1 MPSSLSEAKIDVVS
15 VAPRLPLEAVI
26 ECVDQEGRGIAHS
39 NGKVIFIEGALPG
52 ERVTYSVYL
61 KKPRFEL
68 AQVQQVLRASSSRT
82 APKCRHFGVCG
93 GCAMQHYEHT
103 AQVAA
108 KQRVL
113 EEDLARIGKVHAER
127 ILPPVYGAPWGY
139 RQRARLSVRYVS
151 KKARLLVGFHERKS
165 SFVAD
170 MQVCEILPPPV
181 SAMIEPLRQ
190 MIESL
195 SIRARLPQVEVA
207 VGDSLT
213 VLVLR
218 ILEPLT
224 AADEAQLRVFAD
236 LHTVQIWLQPK
247 GPESAYPFHPLDAPE
262 LAYRLAEFDLTM
274 PFLPT
279 EFTQVNSALNQLLV
293 KQAISLLDPQ
303 PGERIADLF
312 CGLGNFSLAMARR
325 GSHVVG
331 VEGSAALVA
340 RARENAS
347 RNGLTAATEFQVADL
362 FAATEAS
369 LGALGH
375 FDAMLL
381 DPPRD
386 GAVEVVKALGAAP
399 PRRIVYVSCNPAT
412 LARDAALL
420 VHTKNYRLM
429 AAGIVNMFPHTAH
442 VESMALFEK

>member
-1 MPSSLSEAKIDVVS
+1 MPSLLSKTEIDVVP
-15 VAPRLPLEAVI
+15 VAPRLALETVV
-26 ECVDQEGRGIAHS
+26 ESVDQEGRGIAHKD
-39 NGKVIFIEGALPG
+39 GKVIFIEGALPG

-61 KKPRFEL
+61 KKTSFEL
-68 AQVQQVLRASSSRT
+68 ARVQQVLRASSSRT

-93 GCAMQHYEHT
+93 GCAMQHHEHT

-113 EEDLARIGKVHAER
+113 EESLARIGKVHAER
-127 ILPPVYGAPWGY
+127 MLPPIHGVPWGY
-139 RQRARLSVRYVS
+139 RQRARLSVRYVHR
-151 KKARLLVGFHERKS
+151 KARLLLGFHERKS

-170 MQVCEILPPPV
+170 MQVCEILPPPI
-181 SAMIEPLRQ
+181 SAMIEPLRG

-195 SIRARLPQVEVA
+195 SIRERLPQVEVA

-218 ILEPLT
+218 ILEPPT
-224 AADEAQLRVFAD
+224 AADEVHLRAFAD
-236 LHTVQIWLQPK
+236 LHAVQIWLQPK
-247 GPESAYPFHPLDAPE
+247 GPESAHPFHPLDAPE
-262 LAYRLAEFDLTM
+262 LAYRLAEFDLTI

-279 EFTQVNSALNQLLV
+279 EFTQVNSALNQVLV
-293 KQAISLLDPQ
+293 KQAIALLDPQ

-325 GSHVVG
+325 GSRVVG
-331 VEGSAALVA
+331 IEGSAALVT
-340 RARENAS
+340 RARENAR
-347 RNGLTAATEFQVADL
+347 RNGLTAATDFQIADL
-362 FAATEAS
+362 FATTETS
-369 LGALGH
+369 LGALGK

-386 GAVEVVKALGAAP
+386 GAVEVVKALDATA

-420 VHTKNYRLM
+420 VHTKNYRLI
-429 AAGIVNMFPHTAH
+429 AAGIVNMFPHTTH